1 MSTMVVTP
9 PAAAARVAVSKPS
22 HSVRPGSFTC
32 TWVSTTP
39 GSSAASPTSS
49 CRAASG
55 GPPCSWTAVI
65 TPSAI
70 DTAAGRM
77 PSPVTTRVLRMTR
90 SGAAIKSLRPDPSTR
105 VLPQR
110 PPHQDGNVV
119 RASGVEG
126 VPQQVLADLFRRRHC
141 EEALAE
147 AIAGNVLREA
157 VAAQQADVAPLLLH
171 VSDDRCRLRSPQGAR
186 QHVGERRV
194 QRVAAPDHAPI
205 DEVLRERLVAREL
218 HQLAVPEQVA
228 AAVAHLEQIR
238 ARPHA
243 NPQCQRRRHVRL
255 QRTRRTV
262 SLNVLVDP
270 QRGGF
275 ERPGEALF
283 VHRVLRVIAVY
294 RLGDV
299 PRDRAD
305 RQPTRFLASGSAT
318 DTIGDHG
325 EERQALG
332 VLRQE
337 LRRGEAR
344 EMHLNLFVERGDE
357 EVRSEEH
364 TSELQSRL
372 HLVCRLLLEKK
383 KKKEIEILQDTCR
396 YMNTCSIANKS
407 M

>member
-1 MSTMVVTP
+1 M
-9 PAAAARVAVSKPS
+9 AA
-22 HSVRPGSFTC
+22 T
-32 TWVSTTP
+32 
-39 GSSAASPTSS
+39 
-49 CRAASG
+49 
-55 GPPCSWTAVI
+55 
-65 TPSAI
+65 
-70 DTAAGRM
+70 DT
-77 PSPVTTRVLRMTR
+77 
-90 SGAAIKSLRPDPSTR
+90 
-105 VLPQR
+105 
-110 PPHQDGNVV
+110 
-119 RASGVEG
+119 
-126 VPQQVLADLFRRRHC
+126 
-141 EEALAE
+141 
-147 AIAGNVLREA
+147 
-157 VAAQQADVAPLLLH
+157 
-171 VSDDRCRLRSPQGAR
+171 
-186 QHVGERRV
+186 
-194 QRVAAPDHAPI
+194 API

-305 RQPTRFLASGSAT
+305 RQPTRLLASGSAT

-325 EERQALG
+325 QERQALG

-344 EMHLNLFVERGDE
+344 EMQDRKSTRLNSSHSQISYAVFCL
-357 EVRSEEH
+357 
-364 TSELQSRL
+364 
-372 HLVCRLLLEKK
+372 KK
-383 KKKEIEILQDTCR
+383 KKKKLSIIDTKIEKTENAEEDT
-396 YMNTCSIANKS
+396 MLITLTTD
-407 M
+407 